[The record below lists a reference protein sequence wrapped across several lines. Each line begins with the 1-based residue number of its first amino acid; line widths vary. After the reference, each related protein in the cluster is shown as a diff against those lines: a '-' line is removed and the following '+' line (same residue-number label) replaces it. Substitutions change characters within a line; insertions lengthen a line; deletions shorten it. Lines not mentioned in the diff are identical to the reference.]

1 LSLSIRALTLATL
14 SLLPIAGY
22 AQHTAYGSAKQLP
35 NMEVMADETPND
47 AHAMKQHYVVL
58 VSLDGFR
65 YSYPKE
71 HGAPHM
77 QDMMK
82 AGATAPEGMIP
93 SYPSLTFPNHW
104 TLVTGLLPE
113 HHGIVRNNF
122 YDPVRKE
129 TYSYTNAVNASDGTW
144 YGGVPLWSLAEQQGM
159 RAATFLWPGSET
171 VVAGHRPDA
180 YIKFQDYMDGHVGV
194 DQVITWLKLPAAN
207 RPHFMTLYIAET
219 DHMGHWYGPDS
230 VEEREA
236 VHIVDA
242 LMGELRARLDATGL
256 PVDLIIVSDHGMTMS
271 DNNWIQFDEYAD
283 FTNVKTQ
290 DWLMYPETEA
300 EKQRIYEQFQAHPD
314 PRFKVYRQKDVPEH
328 LKYSGNPRIGDP
340 VAVVDAPYIAHV
352 HKGTVRTDSADHGY
366 DPAKFPE
373 MKAFFLATGPDIR
386 RGVTVDSFPNVDIYS
401 LIARL
406 LDLKAPPNDG
416 ELGPLKKVLKK

>member
-1 LSLSIRALTLATL
+1 LSLSIRSLTLAAL
-14 SLLPIAGY
+14 AVLPIVLH
-22 AQHTAYGSAKQLP
+22 AQHTAYGSLPQQP
-35 NMEVMADETPND
+35 NMEVIADETPND

-65 YSYPKE
+65 YDYPKE

-82 AGATAPEGMIP
+82 IGATAPEGMIP

-129 TYSYTNAVNASDGTW
+129 NYSYTDATKSSDGTW

-159 RAATFLWPGSET
+159 RAATFLWPGSEAT
-171 VVAGHRPDA
+171 VAGHRPDD
-180 YIKFQDYMDGHVGV
+180 YVKFQDYMDGHVGV
-194 DQVITWLKLPAAN
+194 DQVITWLKLPAAK

-256 PVDLIIVSDHGMTMS
+256 PVDLVIVSDHGMTMS

-283 FTNVKTQ
+283 LANVKTQ

-300 EKQRIYEQFQAHPD
+300 EKQRIYEEFQAHPD

-328 LKYSGNPRIGDP
+328 LHYTGNPRIGDP

-352 HKGTVRTDSADHGY
+352 HKGTVRTDAADHGY
-366 DPAKFPE
+366 DPSKFPE

-401 LIARL
+401 FIARL
-406 LDLKAPPNDG
+406 LDLKTPPNDG
-416 ELGPLKKVLKK
+416 ELGPLKRVLKK